1 MSSKGKR
8 VAKEVFNRR
17 LEIVAQVLTL
27 MEQVAKQKSLFGR
40 IKIAIRYVVKKD
52 FRAFFEEK

>member
-17 LEIVAQVLTL
+17 LETVAQVLTL

>member
-17 LEIVAQVLTL
+17 LETVAQVLAL
-27 MEQVAKQKSLFGR
+27 MEQEAKQKSLFRR
-40 IKIAIRYVVKKD
+40 IKIAVRYVVKKD

>member
-17 LEIVAQVLTL
+17 LETVAQVLTL
-27 MEQVAKQKSLFGR
+27 MEQVAKQKPLFGR

-52 FRAFFEEK
+52 FKAFFEEK

>member
-17 LEIVAQVLTL
+17 LETVAQVLTL
-27 MEQVAKQKSLFGR
+27 MEQEAKQKSLFGR

-52 FRAFFEEK
+52 FRVFFEEK

>member
-1 MSSKGKR
+1 MSCKGKR

-17 LEIVAQVLTL
+17 LETVAQVLTL
-27 MEQVAKQKSLFGR
+27 MKQEAKQKSALGR
-40 IKIAIRYVVKKD
+40 LKIAFRYVVKKD

>member
-1 MSSKGKR
+1 MSSKVKR

-17 LEIVAQVLTL
+17 LETVAQVLTL